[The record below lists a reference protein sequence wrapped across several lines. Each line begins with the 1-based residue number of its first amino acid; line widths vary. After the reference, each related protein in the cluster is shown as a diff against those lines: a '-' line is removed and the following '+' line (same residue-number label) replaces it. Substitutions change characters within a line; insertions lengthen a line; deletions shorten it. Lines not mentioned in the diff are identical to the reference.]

1 MEDKIRELDDILF
14 NLAQSKETEI
24 NNEKKNRDS
33 TDTNYQNRISNYEGQ
48 RLAYL
53 HALQLLRDNLE
64 V

>member
-1 MEDKIRELDDILF
+1 MQDKIRELDDILY

-33 TDTNYQNRISNYEGQ
+33 TDTNYQNRVSNYEGQ